1 MPVSIFSV
9 ELLPLNIAV
18 AVSGSIT
25 VQNPIQTIGLSQLLL
40 DSGNATSGLDGERI
54 ISRAAL

>member
-9 ELLPLNIAV
+9 ELLPVDIAV
-18 AVSGSIT
+18 TVSGSST
-25 VQNPIQTIGLSQLLL
+25 VQNPIQTTGLSQLLFR
-40 DSGNATSGLDGERI
+40 SGNATSGLDGERI